1 MSLSN
6 EKIIK
11 ASFRG
16 NPPDERKAF
25 SVSTCLMPISVGQS
39 IHEWKKF
46 EAVIKLVD
54 ASFKQCTILVDDTV
68 QRHTIAIDKFKEPQD
83 LYTDALELG
92 NQWLIR
98 NEEIYSQL
106 KIPYQVI
113 RWDDWLRHNDFKT
126 QLVRINR
133 LYSENLVYK
142 TAIHANINEF
152 LTRFLARVDCNQID
166 SGRAFRLCLNYLLE
180 ECAVMLLW
188 THKHYDFE
196 LYPSGRNQAM
206 GATYEMLIKPYFPNY
221 LRPVA
226 VRFKKYP
233 RQDISKN
240 QSIKSDALFCELP

>member
-1 MSLSN
+1 MSSN

-16 NPPDERKAF
+16 NPSDERKTF
-25 SVSTCLMPISVGQS
+25 LVSTCLMPISVGQS
-39 IHEWKKF
+39 VHEGKKF

-54 ASFKQCTILVDDTV
+54 KSFKQCAILIDDTV

-98 NEEIYSQL
+98 NEGIYSQL
-106 KIPYQVI
+106 KIPYQII
-113 RWDDWLRHNDFKT
+113 RWDDWLRHNDFKM
-126 QLVRINR
+126 QLARVNR

-152 LTRFLARVDCNQID
+152 LTRFLSKIDCSKID
-166 SGRAFRLCLNYLLE
+166 SNRAFQLCLNYLLE

-188 THKHYDFE
+188 THGHYDFE
-196 LYPSGRNQAM
+196 LYPNGRNQAM
-206 GATYEMLIKPYFPNY
+206 GATYEILIKPYFPSY
-221 LRPVA
+221 LRSVA

-233 RQDISKN
+233 RQNIFQN
-240 QSIKSDALFCELP
+240 QSIKSDILFCEES